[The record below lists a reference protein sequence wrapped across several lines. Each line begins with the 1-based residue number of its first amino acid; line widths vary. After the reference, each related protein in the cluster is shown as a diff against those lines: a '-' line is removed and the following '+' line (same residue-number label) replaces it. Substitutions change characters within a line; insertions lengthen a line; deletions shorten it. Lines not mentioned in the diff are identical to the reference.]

1 VPEGQRIQQTVS
13 TMFIPQ
19 TVVDAAGIGGMTHA
33 EGRSLMPDIRG
44 GVPVGYQVAFSD
56 MLDDRRVIRAG
67 RWKMII
73 NGNNTKMFDL
83 QEDPHERNEVT
94 DMTHWPIAERY
105 LRVLLGQYLGA
116 VDRGHWW
123 SSTQTA
129 TGALGGAAADID
141 PTLRAQLQALG
152 YVQ

>member
-1 VPEGQRIQQTVS
+1 VS

-19 TVVDAAGIGGMTHA
+19 TVVDAAGITGMTRA

-44 GVPVGYQVAFSD
+44 GMPTGYQVAFSD

-105 LRVLLGQYLGA
+105 LRVLLGQYLGS

-129 TGALGGAAADID
+129 THALGGGDADID

-152 YVQ
+152 